1 MGNSLHL
8 RRKKHCEKKT
18 FYTDSF
24 LYTIISMEE
33 LITRKSLS
41 DQVHDHIKR
50 MILSGELKGGER
62 VPEATLSKLFGVSRT
77 PLREALKK
85 LSDYGLI
92 YIKPRS
98 YAEVVII
105 SEEEA
110 REIAEVRINLEI
122 LSAKL
127 FSKNAQPE
135 HFRELREISLK
146 CLELNNSGDK
156 AGSFEMDSLF
166 HLKIVEHCGNKCL
179 YEIFEKL
186 DARIQLLRLNQQL
199 EKDTLTDYIKQHNIL
214 ITAIEN
220 SEENI
225 INSILITHI
234 MHDLHSQ

>member
-1 MGNSLHL
+1 
-8 RRKKHCEKKT
+8 
-18 FYTDSF
+18 
-24 LYTIISMEE
+24 MEE

-62 VPEATLSKLFGVSRT
+62 VPEASLSKLFGVSRT

-110 REIAEVRINLEI
+110 REIAEVRIDLEV

-127 FSKNAQPE
+127 LSRKGNPE
-135 HFRELREISLK
+135 SYKELREISQR
-146 CLELNNSGDK
+146 CLELNETGDK
-156 AGSFEMDSLF
+156 ASAFEMDSLF
-166 HLKIVEHCGNKCL
+166 HLSIARNCGNSVL
-179 YEIFEKL
+179 YDIFEKL

-199 EKDTLTDYIKQHNIL
+199 DPASLKNYIKQHSLL
-214 ITAIEN
+214 ISAMEN
-220 SEENI
+220 REENLI
-225 INSILITHI
+225 ESILTAHI
-234 MHDLHSQ
+234 MHDFHNSSSS

>member
-1 MGNSLHL
+1 
-8 RRKKHCEKKT
+8 
-18 FYTDSF
+18 
-24 LYTIISMEE
+24 MEE
-33 LITRKSLS
+33 LISRKSLS

-92 YIKPRS
+92 FIKPRS

-110 REIAEVRINLEI
+110 KQIAEVRTDLEI
-122 LSAKL
+122 LSSKL
-127 FSKNAQPE
+127 FSKNAKPE
-135 HFRELREISLK
+135 HFKELREISAK

-156 AGSFEMDSLF
+156 AASFEMDSLF
-166 HLKIVEHCGNKCL
+166 HLKIAEHCGNQCL

-199 EKDTLTDYIKQHNIL
+199 NRETLTDYIKQHNIL

-220 SEENI
+220 GEENI
-225 INSILITHI
+225 IGSMLNTHI
-234 MHDLHSQ
+234 MHDFHSRY

>member
-1 MGNSLHL
+1 
-8 RRKKHCEKKT
+8 
-18 FYTDSF
+18 
-24 LYTIISMEE
+24 MEE

-62 VPEATLSKLFGVSRT
+62 VPEASLSKLFGVSRT

-98 YAEVVII
+98 YAEVVVI
-105 SEEEA
+105 SENEA
-110 REIAEVRINLEI
+110 KEIAEVRINLEI

-127 FSKNAQPE
+127 FSRHADPE
-135 HFRELREISLK
+135 NYKALKEISRK
-146 CLELNNSGDK
+146 CLEFNEQGDK
-156 AGSFEMDSLF
+156 AGAFEMDSLF
-166 HLKIVEHCGNKCL
+166 HLSIARDCGNKVL

-199 EKDTLTDYIKQHNIL
+199 GPDSLKDYIKQHNVL
-214 ITAIEN
+214 ISAMEN
-220 SEENI
+220 REENLI
-225 INSILITHI
+225 ESILNAHI
-234 MHDLHSQ
+234 MHDFHSATVS